1 MKKIIFC
8 DIPMKKKLDSM
19 VYAGTG
25 NTNSNYSK
33 PVIYPINAVLAETL
47 RKNDEVKVILL
58 RTLDKAGNSGK
69 NSGVFMQELDTINE
83 SIGAKI
89 SCETLDSEFV
99 ETKDNHENRLK
110 AMLDKIDNGSQIYAD
125 ITYGPK
131 PLPMILMCVLS
142 FAEKFLNCDVR
153 SVVYGKVN
161 FDDNNKLCNPELYDV
176 TSLYYLNNLTNAMV
190 AADEKAAR
198 QNLEEFFSL

>member
-8 DIPMKKKLDSM
+8 DIPMKKNMNAM

-33 PVIYPINAVLAETL
+33 EVMFPINAILAESL
-47 RKNDEVKVILL
+47 KKNDDVRVILL

-69 NSGVFMQELDTINE
+69 NSGLFMQELDAINSE
-83 SIGAKI
+83 IGAKI
-89 SCETLDSEFV
+89 SYETLDSEFK
-99 ETKDNHENRLK
+99 ETKDIHEKRLQN
-110 AMLDKIDNGSQIYAD
+110 MLDKIEEHTEVYAD

-142 FAEKFLNCDVR
+142 FAEKFLNCDVK
-153 SVVYGKVN
+153 SVVYGKVD
-161 FDDNNKLCNPELYDV
+161 FDDNNKPCNPELYDV
-176 TSLYYLNNLTNAMV
+176 TSLYYLNNLTSSMV
-190 AADEKAAR
+190 ADNGKDAR
-198 QNLEEFFSL
+198 QSLNEFFSL